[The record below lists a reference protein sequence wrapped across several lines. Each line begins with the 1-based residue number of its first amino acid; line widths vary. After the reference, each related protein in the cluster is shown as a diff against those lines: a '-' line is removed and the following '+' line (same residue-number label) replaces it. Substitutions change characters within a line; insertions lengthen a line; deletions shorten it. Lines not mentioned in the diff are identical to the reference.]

1 VANWL
6 KSLLGVPQA
15 SGPEEVVRRFRTSDP
30 TLSQDGVT
38 ADGDSWVVD
47 SREGRTVRLFEV
59 EVPQVEQCVL
69 TYRASLRSEDLAGRG
84 YLEMW
89 CRVPGRGEFFSKGLG
104 QPIKGTTG
112 WGSYE
117 TPFYLKRDQR
127 ADLIKLNLVAE
138 GPGRVW
144 IKDIELLKTP
154 LG

>member
-1 VANWL
+1 
-6 KSLLGVPQA
+6 
-15 SGPEEVVRRFRTSDP
+15 VRRFRTSDP

-38 ADGDSWVVD
+38 AEGDSWVVD

-69 TYRASLRSEDLAGRG
+69 TYRASLRSEDLVGRG

-89 CRVPGRGEFFSKGLG
+89 CRVPGRGEFFSRGLD
-104 QPIKGTTG
+104 QPIRGTTG